1 MNKMVLIIILLIK
14 KLLIKNSD
22 YYTFTKKIETNPK
35 APKFNVYGS
44 ARITNYKNILT
55 AFAKN

>member
-1 MNKMVLIIILLIK
+1 MVLIIILLIK

>member
-1 MNKMVLIIILLIK
+1 MVLIIILLIK

-35 APKFNVYGS
+35 APKFNVYDS
-44 ARITNYKNILT
+44 ARITKYKNILT